1 MEEISLISG
10 HFSDLEEIPE
20 GAFAGL
26 GTLREVTIANAKVKT
41 LGKDVFKGMRN
52 LKELRLNNNNITD
65 IVRGTYD
72 FGHSLEHLGRKKL
85 SCNLKT
91 LAGLF

>member
-1 MEEISLISG
+1 M
-10 HFSDLEEIPE
+10 
-20 GAFAGL
+20 AFTGM
-26 GTLREVTIANAKVKT
+26 GTLREVTVSNARVKT
-41 LGKDVFKGMRN
+41 LAKDVFKGMRN
-52 LKELRLNNNNITD
+52 LKQLRLNNNNITD

-72 FGHSLEHLGRKKL
+72 FGHSLEHLGRKTL

>member
-1 MEEISLISG
+1 MEELP
-10 HFSDLEEIPE
+10 EE
-20 GAFAGL
+20 ALLGL
-26 GTLREVTIANAKVKT
+26 STLREVTLANARINT
-41 LGKDVFKGMRN
+41 LKKNALKGQRN
-52 LKELRLNNNNITD
+52 LKKLRLNNNNITD

-72 FGHSLEHLGRKKL
+72 FGHSLEHLGRKTL